1 MRRALLLFL
10 FSCFFTLFS
19 FAQNKGYELT
29 LDGVGSL
36 GVSYLSKYNV
46 GASII
51 NGYRFNN
58 KFSVGIG
65 IGFRYAETLY
75 YYSEDS
81 TLGNYESR
89 DNKFL
94 LPVFLHAKFNFTD
107 GSISPFIV
115 GDIGYTVDIGQNK
128 NKNLEALFVEPIVG
142 IDFKSEKTVWFLGL
156 GANVQQHHYTYF
168 HISDKVKSS
177 DRTVKGVAPTLS
189 LHFGVQF

>member
-1 MRRALLLFL
+1 MKRIIFTLSLAL
-10 FSCFFTLFS
+10 FSLLAS
-19 FAQNKGYELT
+19 AQNRGYEFSAEAT
-29 LDGVGSL
+29 GAIGISNN
-36 GVSYLSKYNV
+36 SKYNV

-51 NGYRFNN
+51 NGYRINE
-58 KFSVGIG
+58 KFAIGLG

-94 LPVFLHAKFNFTD
+94 LPVFLRAKFNFIE
-107 GSISPFIV
+107 GNISPFII
-115 GDIGYTVDIGQNK
+115 GNLGYTIDVGENK

-142 IDFKSEKTVWFLGL
+142 VDFKSGKSTWFLGL
-156 GANVQQHHYTYF
+156 GVNVQQHHYSHFY
-168 HISDKVKSS
+168 ISSVTMSG
-177 DRTVKGVAPTLS
+177 DRRVNGVAPTLA